1 MKSHLSIIL
10 LSGTLMFLAM
20 ESKTNRRKCLRR
32 QPVKSSASQ
41 YKAAS
46 AFYNHFIVD
55 DITAPG
61 RVWNE
66 EFTSGIR

>member
-1 MKSHLSIIL
+1 MKSYLSILL
-10 LSGTLMFLAM
+10 LSSTLMSLAT
-20 ESKTNRRKCLRR
+20 ESKTNRRRGLRR

-41 YKAAS
+41 YKATS